1 MQVLQANEGRID
13 LVVEDLLILCQRL
26 FAHLDSILLRLR
38 NGLFFGSPRLWQF
51 DINDSAVNFEDL
63 VLAALDKI
71 IYLRDFKVRQL
82 FFG

>member
-1 MQVLQANEGRID
+1 MQVLQANERGID
-13 LVVEDLLILCQRL
+13 LVVEDLFILSQRL
-26 FAHLDSILLRLR
+26 FENLEFIRLCLRT
-38 NGLFFGSPRLWQF
+38 GLFFGSPRLRQF

-63 VLAALDKI
+63 VLAAFDKI

>member
-1 MQVLQANEGRID
+1 MQVLQANEGGID

-26 FAHLDSILLRLR
+26 FAHLDSILLCLR
-38 NGLFFGSPRLWQF
+38 IGFFFGSPRLRQF

-71 IYLRDFKVRQL
+71 IYLRDFKVLQL
-82 FFG
+82 SVG

>member
-1 MQVLQANEGRID
+1 MQVLQANEGGID

-26 FAHLDSILLRLR
+26 FAHLDSILLCLR
-38 NGLFFGSPRLWQF
+38 NGLFLGSPRLRQF

-82 FFG
+82 LFG